1 MSVST
6 LHLYIKEPGGDQL
19 DQHYSQN
26 NVMGWMD
33 TLFSLHMESVR
44 DVLADRFLNLNR
56 ARPATSTAP
65 RLYTRLISS
74 QFQVST

>member
-33 TLFSLHMESVR
+33 TLFSLHMESVW
-44 DVLADRFLNLNR
+44 DVLADRFLNL
-56 ARPATSTAP
+56 S
-65 RLYTRLISS
+65 L
-74 QFQVST
+74 V